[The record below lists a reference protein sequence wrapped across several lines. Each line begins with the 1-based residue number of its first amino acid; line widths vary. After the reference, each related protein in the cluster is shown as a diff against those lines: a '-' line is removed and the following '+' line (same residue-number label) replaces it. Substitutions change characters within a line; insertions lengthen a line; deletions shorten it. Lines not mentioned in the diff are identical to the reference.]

1 MKRNELVLLL
11 AGLGL
16 AGTTGCMEVSEKA
29 QSGTR
34 YVITGHPGGAYQ
46 PRNVNKYDLE
56 NSAKFVLFDKGAE
69 RSVTCPNIEER
80 VTDEGRLE
88 VVANVRN
95 RLNRR
100 IEVQINCVFKDD
112 KGFPTR
118 DGAALRRRPEVFADS
133 RWRAGVAGWRGRLF
147 RVMDAGDPSQEGV
160 GFDFSEIKV

>member
-1 MKRNELVLLL
+1 MIHGQNHVMKPNPSVLLL
-11 AGLGL
+11 SGVL
-16 AGTTGCMEVSEKA
+16 AVSATGCMEVSEKA

-56 NSAKFVLFDKGAE
+56 NNARFVLLDKGVE
-69 RSVTCPNIEER
+69 RSLTCPNIEER
-80 VTDEGRLE
+80 ITDEGRLE

-112 KGFPTR
+112 KGFPTN
-118 DGAALRRRPEVFADS
+118 DEAP
-133 RWRAGVAGWRGRLF
+133 F
-147 RVMDAGDPSQEGV
+147 RTLILDENAQEGV
-160 GFDFSEIKV
+160 RFVSMNDQARTYTIRVREAR

>member
-1 MKRNELVLLL
+1 MKLKSNAWTLL
-11 AGLGL
+11 AAGL
-16 AGTTGCMEVSEKA
+16 ALAAATGCMEVSEKA

-56 NSAKFVLFDKGAE
+56 NSAKFVLFDKGVE

-80 VTDEGRLE
+80 VTDDGRME
-88 VVANVRN
+88 IVANLRN

-112 KGFPTR
+112 KGFPTN
-118 DGAALRRRPEVFADS
+118 DEAPFKT
-133 RWRAGVAGWRGRLF
+133 LF
-147 RVMDAGDPSQEGV
+147 LDENAQEGV
-160 GFDFSEIKV
+160 RFISMNNQARTYTIRVREAR

>member
-1 MKRNELVLLL
+1 MKRNELLLL
-11 AGLGL
+11 ITGL
-16 AGTTGCMEVSEKA
+16 ALVAANGCMEVSEKVE
-29 QSGTR
+29 SGTR

-56 NSAKFVLFDKGAE
+56 NSAKFVLLDKGVE

-88 VVANVRN
+88 VIANVRN

-112 KGFPTR
+112 KGFPTN
-118 DGAALRRRPEVFADS
+118 DEAPFKTLILDENA
-133 RWRAGVAGWRGRLF
+133 
-147 RVMDAGDPSQEGV
+147 QEGARFISMNNQARTYTIRV
-160 GFDFSEIKV
+160 REAR

>member
-1 MKRNELVLLL
+1 MKRNELLLL
-11 AGLGL
+11 IAGLAL
-16 AGTTGCMEVSEKA
+16 VTANGCMEVSEKVE
-29 QSGTR
+29 SGTR

-56 NSAKFVLFDKGAE
+56 NSAKFVLLDKGVE

-112 KGFPTR
+112 KGFPTNDEAPFKTLMLDENAQESAR
-118 DGAALRRRPEVFADS
+118 FISMNNQARTYTI
-133 RWRAGVAGWRGRLF
+133 
-147 RVMDAGDPSQEGV
+147 RVREAR
-160 GFDFSEIKV
+160 

>member
-1 MKRNELVLLL
+1 MKRNELLLL
-11 AGLGL
+11 IAGLVL
-16 AGTTGCMEVSEKA
+16 VTANGCMEVSEKVE
-29 QSGTR
+29 SGTR

-56 NSAKFVLFDKGAE
+56 NSAKFVLLDKGAE

-88 VVANVRN
+88 VIANVRN

-112 KGFPTR
+112 KGFPTN
-118 DGAALRRRPEVFADS
+118 DEAPFKTLILDENA
-133 RWRAGVAGWRGRLF
+133 
-147 RVMDAGDPSQEGV
+147 QEGARFISMNNQARTYTIRV
-160 GFDFSEIKV
+160 REAR

>member
-1 MKRNELVLLL
+1 MKRKELLL
-11 AGLGL
+11 LIAGLAL
-16 AGTTGCMEVSEKA
+16 VTANGCMEVSEKVE
-29 QSGTR
+29 SGTR

-56 NSAKFVLFDKGAE
+56 NGAKFVLLDKGVE

-112 KGFPTR
+112 KGFPTNDEAPFKTLMLDENAQESAR
-118 DGAALRRRPEVFADS
+118 FISMNNQARTYTI
-133 RWRAGVAGWRGRLF
+133 
-147 RVMDAGDPSQEGV
+147 RVREAR
-160 GFDFSEIKV
+160 

>member
-16 AGTTGCMEVSEKA
+16 VATTGCMEVSEKA

-56 NSAKFVLFDKGAE
+56 NSAKFVLLDKGAE
-69 RSVTCPNIEER
+69 RSVTCPDIEER
-80 VTDEGRLE
+80 TTDDGRLE
-88 VVANVRN
+88 VIANVRN

-100 IEVQINCVFKDD
+100 IEVQVNCVFKDD
-112 KGFPTR
+112 KGFPTN
-118 DGAALRRRPEVFADS
+118 
-133 RWRAGVAGWRGRLF
+133 
-147 RVMDAGDPSQEGV
+147 DASFKTLILDENAQEGV
-160 GFDFSEIKV
+160 RFISMNNQSRTYTIRVRQAR

>member
-1 MKRNELVLLL
+1 MKRNELLLL
-11 AGLGL
+11 ITGLVL
-16 AGTTGCMEVSEKA
+16 VTANGCMEVSEKV

-56 NSAKFVLFDKGAE
+56 NSAKFVLLDKGVE

-88 VVANVRN
+88 VIANVRN

-100 IEVQINCVFKDD
+100 IEVQVNCVFKDD
-112 KGFPTR
+112 KGFPTN
-118 DGAALRRRPEVFADS
+118 DEAPFKT
-133 RWRAGVAGWRGRLF
+133 LF
-147 RVMDAGDPSQEGV
+147 LDENAQEGARFISMNNLARTYTIRV
-160 GFDFSEIKV
+160 REAR